1 MADVVT
7 GGQRLGMV
15 VEGVGQHVVEGNRAG
30 GSPDGD
36 IGVDDQR
43 TVRRIVHRL
52 RKGDLREREVVLLL
66 GHQVVV
72 RSALRLDLGDVG
84 GAFKPQFEQLAALGQ
99 LGGAGLELLAGQPHA
114 PRIIDHVE
122 IGLHG
127 PERDFVAGQLQLLDA
142 LQTHHLRGADG
153 VDPREAR
160 EKGHLSRSG
169 IGVVEIRDVGVSVG
183 LGIDRT
189 AETRGGAD
197 RTVHRGDQRGDGGD
211 VILPV
216 VAVGVILPADGGT
229 VFDGI
234 AHAGVERHRGGGFR
248 GGHGVGNRRGGGCG
262 DGIRTGD
269 GHGHRIRDGR
279 KGARVPRRPGKSGKR
294 RGYDSGGDT
303 GGRSGREGGGCP

>member
-1 MADVVT
+1 LSRARPTRRRREPCRRDVPTAIV
-7 GGQRLGMV
+7 
-15 VEGVGQHVVEGNRAG
+15 
-30 GSPDGD
+30 
-36 IGVDDQR
+36 GVDDQR

-99 LGGAGLELLAGQPHA
+99 LGGAGHALLAGQPHA

-160 EKGHLSRSG
+160 EEGHLSRSG
-169 IGVVEIRDVGVSVG
+169 IGVVEIRDVGVGVG

-234 AHAGVERHRGGGFR
+234 AHAASSVIGAEDSGADTVSGTGAAAGAATE
-248 GGHGVGNRRGGGCG
+248 V
-262 DGIRTGD
+262 RTGD
-269 GHGHRIRDGR
+269 G
-279 KGARVPRRPGKSGKR
+279 RRTP
-294 RGYDSGGDT
+294 Y
-303 GGRSGREGGGCP
+303 P